1 MKKEQFLRII
11 GDIDDDLILEA
22 EAKPRIVPRYVRVVG
37 SLAACL
43 VISVALLIAV
53 PLLNRSMNET
63 TADCAPME
71 EDFMFS
77 ADMEY
82 SDVADDMLK
91 DKYVEDTVIVQSSA
105 SGNGK
110 PSKAPAETAPATV
123 YPAAKPETE
132 IAKESAADTS
142 LPQPLVGWTFY
153 FCDGKT
159 WRTDTKT
166 YPGGVPSMQIVVND
180 WLKAAGMKVTCTG
193 ARSEVVGEKDEVKN
207 GIVTH
212 TVGVRTWYI
221 TLDGDITDAQCRALV
236 NTVLAASSPSPL
248 HLAEIQTPSKTYAP
262 TQASPIQ

>member
-43 VISVALLIAV
+43 VIGVALLIAV

-63 TADCAPME
+63 TADCAPRE
-71 EDFMFS
+71 EADVMFS
-77 ADMEY
+77 ADEDYALM
-82 SDVADDMLK
+82 
-91 DKYVEDTVIVQSSA
+91 DKVMTEAENASSA
-105 SGNGK
+105 AGG
-110 PSKAPAETAPATV
+110 APETAPAMV
-123 YPAAKPETE
+123 YPTSKPAPEIAPET
-132 IAKESAADTS
+132 A

-159 WRTDTKT
+159 WRTETKT

-180 WLKAAGMKVTCTG
+180 WLKAAGIKAACTS
-193 ARSEVVGEKDEVKN
+193 AESRVVGEKTEVQ
-207 GIVTH
+207 GDVVIH
-212 TVGVRTWYI
+212 TAGVRTWYI

-236 NTVLAASSPSPL
+236 NTVLQAASPSPL
-248 HLAEIQTPSKTYAP
+248 HLAEITTPSKTYAP

>member
-1 MKKEQFLRII
+1 MKKEQFLRVI

-22 EAKPRIVPRYVRVVG
+22 EAKPRIVPRYVHVVG

-43 VISVALLIAV
+43 VIGVALLIAV
-53 PLLNRSMNET
+53 PLLRRSTNDMATE
-63 TADCAPME
+63 CAPKE
-71 EDFMFS
+71 EDFAFS

-82 SDVADDMLK
+82 VEAADGVLM
-91 DKYVEDTVIVQSSA
+91 DKYVEDTASVKTE

-110 PSKAPAETAPATV
+110 PSKAPAETAPAAV

-159 WRTDTKT
+159 WRTETKT
-166 YPGGVPSMQIVVND
+166 YPGGVPSVQTVVTD
-180 WLKAAGMKVTCTG
+180 WLKAAGVKGTCTG

-221 TLDGDITDAQCRALV
+221 TLDGDITADQHRALV
-236 NTVLAASSPSPL
+236 NTVLESTSQSPL
-248 HLAEIQTPSKTYAP
+248 FWVEVKTPSKTYAAA
-262 TQASPIQ
+262 QASPIG